1 MRSAVKT
8 VQFVTSVLL
17 LNLASACS
25 QQPLTAP
32 DELDTPSTLTHSRL
46 DPKLIVAF
54 ENKIVETL
62 LATEKQTPAERNSV
76 GETLLEQDDLET
88 RIQILE
94 QRSKRL
100 AEVNHQVLNAENKQA
115 IRLHHRLLARL
126 KRKLVSQRLTSTN
139 QLGARYPGLVAH
151 YSTLEL
157 PPDSLLSKASER
169 LADNRSEIERLL
181 QRADIQVAINRLLA
195 TLSNDQALFL
205 SDSNEDKHLYLN
217 LISDLVSA
225 APSTFADYI
234 LNVENKP
241 IEVRAS
247 FDQGSTPAQF
257 AYHPAQQSSAPTA
270 VLKVNLNDM
279 SKLPLYEA
287 EAKSF
292 IYGIPGMHQLSSA
305 RTIGEDDSV
314 FSVDDLPAF
323 TIGWGLYT
331 AKLARD
337 YDLYR
342 SPYGKLGSLMLESRY
357 AARLIVDIKLNQ
369 NLLSDE
375 QALVFLKEQGF
386 ETAES
391 AHLAI
396 STSRQSPGKQTSAI
410 SGLLA
415 FMSLRSRSETKL
427 GDRFNA
433 RQFHQQILSRSPLP
447 LWLLE
452 EELNEWLIE
461 HP

>member
-8 VQFVTSVLL
+8 VQFVTSVLFL
-17 LNLASACS
+17 SLASACS

-32 DELDTPSTLTHSRL
+32 DELGTPSTLTKTRL

-292 IYGIPGMHQLSSA
+292 IYGIPG
-305 RTIGEDDSV
+305 
-314 FSVDDLPAF
+314 
-323 TIGWGLYT
+323 
-331 AKLARD
+331 
-337 YDLYR
+337 
-342 SPYGKLGSLMLESRY
+342 
-357 AARLIVDIKLNQ
+357 
-369 NLLSDE
+369 
-375 QALVFLKEQGF
+375 
-386 ETAES
+386 
-391 AHLAI
+391 
-396 STSRQSPGKQTSAI
+396 
-410 SGLLA
+410 
-415 FMSLRSRSETKL
+415 
-427 GDRFNA
+427 
-433 RQFHQQILSRSPLP
+433 ILSFL
-447 LWLLE
+447 
-452 EELNEWLIE
+452 
-461 HP
+461 

>member
-62 LATEKQTPAERNSV
+62 LATEKPTPAERNKV

-257 AYHPAQQSSAPTA
+257 AYHPVQQSSAPTA

-415 FMSLRSRSETKL
+415 FMSLRSRFETKL

-433 RQFHQQILSRSPLP
+433 KQFHQQILSRSPLP